1 MLAARE
7 FMLLMGLGFMV
18 AGLTTY
24 VMTWILVVVHLR
36 DHHPA
41 ERARLGGFMF
51 NPRAFGWYLARRYRA
66 MGDRS
71 LNGLAR
77 MGFVG
82 AWGIVFG
89 IVAVLASKGIGMLG
103 AGL

>member
-1 MLAARE
+1 MLLARE
-7 FMLLMGLGFMV
+7 FMLLMGLGFLV

-24 VMTWILVVVHLR
+24 VMTWVLVVVHLR

-51 NPRAFGWYLARRYRA
+51 SPRAFSWYLARRYRA
-66 MGDRS
+66 LKDRS

-77 MGFVG
+77 LGAIG
-82 AWGIVFG
+82 AWAIV
-89 IVAVLASKGIGMLG
+89 LG
-103 AGL
+103 AISAVAARYLGGLWA